1 MTSQTTDT
9 REAALLDRLGLAA
22 THQHIGLLDRK
33 REQLHAAQIAAEE
46 QFLHHLGRAWRAGG
60 MTEPELV
67 AVFGAYMP
75 VAVTGWKKRWLE
87 AVGVHPNRMLHFL
100 KEPGYGAPNMP
111 DGTWRGSWPLAHGE
125 SLPVN
130 GTCVVYVLYDAANEP
145 CYVGSSSNV
154 RNRLKGHHADGK
166 QFAWWTAFV
175 CADREAAYQL
185 EERLLSE
192 CLPYLNKKRGR

>member
-1 MTSQTTDT
+1 MTSETTIDVDSLLARAGLDAT
-9 REAALLDRLGLAA
+9 R
-22 THQHIGLLDRK
+22 QHIALLDRK
-33 REQLHAAQIAAEE
+33 REQLQTAQIAAEE
-46 QFLHHLGRAWRAGG
+46 QFLHHLGRVWRSGT

-67 AVFGAYMP
+67 AVFGTYMP
-75 VAVTGWKKRWLE
+75 VAVPGWKKRWMQ

-111 DGTWRGSWPLAHGE
+111 DGTWRGSWPLADDE

-130 GTCVVYVLYDAANEP
+130 GTCVVYVLYDATNEP

-154 RNRLKGHHADGK
+154 RSRLKGHQADGK
-166 QFAWWTAFV
+166 EFTWWTAFV

-192 CLPYLNKKRGR
+192 YQPYLNKKRGR